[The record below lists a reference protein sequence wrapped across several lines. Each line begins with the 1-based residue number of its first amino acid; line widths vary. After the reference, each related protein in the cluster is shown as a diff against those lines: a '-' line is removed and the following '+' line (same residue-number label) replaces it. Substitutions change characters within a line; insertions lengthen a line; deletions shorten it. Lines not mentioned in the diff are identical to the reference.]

1 MTCGLLKSNWLTF
14 NPGCIAQTPLP
25 VHLYPGRITGYMSHK
40 EEMTKQRMRNN
51 IPMEGVT
58 ETKFGAETEGMAI
71 QRL

>member
-1 MTCGLLKSNWLTF
+1 LISLEIKVLCPLLL
-14 NPGCIAQTPLP
+14 
-25 VHLYPGRITGYMSHK
+25 
-40 EEMTKQRMRNN
+40 RMRNN